1 MSGFGVDQWVDLF
14 EGVGLDQAKRRQW
27 HRLFEQRHPEAHQS
41 FLEWLGLD
49 DAKIKDVRN
58 MS

>member
-1 MSGFGVDQWVDLF
+1 MSEFGVDQWVELF
-14 EGVGLDQAKRRQW
+14 DAVGLDKAKRRQW
-27 HRLFEQRHPEAHQS
+27 HALFEQRHPEAHQR

-49 DAKIKDVRN
+49 DAMIKDARG